1 MVVIAL
7 AAALVSGQD
16 TSTPRSASDL
26 TRDLNSGPPFATSAP
41 SSAPVSAPTPAP
53 AQVAPAPATRP
64 AQAEPVTQSA
74 PAPQSSTLTR
84 DLNSAPT
91 STVRPV
97 TPAAQTP
104 AAQTPVTQPSV
115 TPPPARTPVRPPS
128 TAPVVQRPASAAP
141 APVLPQVAP
150 RPAPVPSQAPAQT
163 PSTVVPPAPSV
174 EPQGLDAAAMAA
186 LPFTLDLPSGT
197 VLTQSRA
204 GADARIYA
212 VRRGDT
218 VLVMI
223 YAGSASQFPIYD
235 GQMIQ
240 AGGRASIVVTE
251 GGRRLA
257 IEHLFQRATAPLEIH
272 VWVASPDGADR
283 EQGERIAQSVDAR

>member
-1 MVVIAL
+1 
-7 AAALVSGQD
+7 
-16 TSTPRSASDL
+16 
-26 TRDLNSGPPFATSAP
+26 
-41 SSAPVSAPTPAP
+41 
-53 AQVAPAPATRP
+53 
-64 AQAEPVTQSA
+64 
-74 PAPQSSTLTR
+74 
-84 DLNSAPT
+84 
-91 STVRPV
+91 
-97 TPAAQTP
+97 
-104 AAQTPVTQPSV
+104 
-115 TPPPARTPVRPPS
+115 
-128 TAPVVQRPASAAP
+128 
-141 APVLPQVAP
+141 
-150 RPAPVPSQAPAQT
+150 
-163 PSTVVPPAPSV
+163 
-174 EPQGLDAAAMAA
+174 MAA

-223 YAGSASQFPIYD
+223 YAGPASQFPIYD

-257 IEHLFQRATAPLEIH
+257 IEHLFQRATAPQEIH

-283 EQGERIAQSVDAR
+283 EQGERIAQSVDVR

>member
-7 AAALVSGQD
+7 AVALVSGQD

-41 SSAPVSAPTPAP
+41 TSAPVSAP
-53 AQVAPAPATRP
+53 AQVAPAPAP
-64 AQAEPVTQSA
+64 APVRVE
-74 PAPQSSTLTR
+74 PAPQSRPAPQPSTLTR
-84 DLNSAPT
+84 DLNSAPA
-91 STVRPV
+91 STARPV
-97 TPAAQTP
+97 TPGAQTPVAQTPAAQTP
-104 AAQTPVTQPSV
+104 AAQRPAAQRPV
-115 TPPPARTPVRPPS
+115 TPPPAQTPVRSPS
-128 TAPVVQRPASAAP
+128 TAPVVQRPTAAPTPAPVQASPVRPAP
-141 APVLPQVAP
+141 AP
-150 RPAPVPSQAPAQT
+150 PVG
-163 PSTVVPPAPSV
+163 
-174 EPQGLDAAAMAA
+174 PQGLDAAAMAA

-223 YAGSASQFPIYD
+223 YAGPASQFPIYD